1 MKENNSDE
9 CVRNGSSCDTCST
22 YQECRDSK
30 RTCLGSSSVCIECT
44 HVLKVDDL
52 SITGKNGRENDS
64 KNTGALYFHTQVFG
78 DRHVLADCS
87 HIMSKFCPIKPPDE
101 DTQETDKQKCCN
113 WDRDASDLQRDEIIE
128 A

>member
-30 RTCLGSSSVCIECT
+30 RTCLGSSSVCTECT

-52 SITGKNGRENDS
+52 SITGKNGREYDS
-64 KNTGALYFHTQVFG
+64 KNTGAFHLDTRVLG
-78 DRHVLADCS
+78 DTPAPVSYTHVVP
-87 HIMSKFCPIKPPDE
+87 KFCPIKPPDE
-101 DTQETDKQKCCN
+101 EAKQTNHQICCN